1 MKLKSSLKSTTQSVG
16 GAFTIGVLVLYT
28 LGIFARKKEETQLE
42 FS

>member
-1 MKLKSSLKSTTQSVG
+1 MKLKSSQKTQSVG